1 MITFAKK
8 IRTKN
13 ITPKTR
19 KGNNKMKEFNVRVES
34 TNDMRVVGREEAI
47 KEAKRQIK
55 NLIEAGY
62 TKNQVWCSFY
72 HETTGEHLGNVEL
85 VGGEEI
91 QLLNVDNRI
100 ATLKALLS

>member
-1 MITFAKK
+1 
-8 IRTKN
+8 
-13 ITPKTR
+13 
-19 KGNNKMKEFNVRVES
+19 MKEFNVRVES
-34 TNDMRVVGREEAI
+34 TNDMRVVAREEAI

-62 TKNQVWCSFY
+62 SKNQIRCRFY
-72 HETTGEHLGNVEL
+72 HEITGELLGNVEL
-85 VGGEEI
+85 IDGETI